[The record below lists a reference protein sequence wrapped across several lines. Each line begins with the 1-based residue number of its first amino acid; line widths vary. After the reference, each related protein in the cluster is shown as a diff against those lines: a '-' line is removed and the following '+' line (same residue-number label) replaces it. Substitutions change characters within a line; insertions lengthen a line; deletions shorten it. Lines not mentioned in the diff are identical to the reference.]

1 MRFLVE
7 LLETEEKIV
16 IKPDDIVIIKV
27 ADTTKKGI
35 DLNDTNQLSA
45 LFEFSGVPHTMV
57 MDSDMRFVERICS
70 LILKNFCLE
79 KSIIS
84 RNITSPLTHLAIQQ
98 ISFLKG

>member
-1 MRFLVE
+1 M
-7 LLETEEKIV
+7 

-45 LFEFSGVPHTMV
+45 LFEFSGVSYTMV
-57 MDSDMRFVERICS
+57 IDSDTRFLSIFCTS
-70 LILKNFCLE
+70 ILLNFLLE

-84 RNITSPLTHLAIQQ
+84 LNIISPLTHLAIQQ
-98 ISFLKG
+98 ISFPKA